1 MLSYAVFTA
10 SNAAAQEMRFRLLG
24 LDDGLP
30 QSYVNQITQDVRGYL
45 WIGTQDGLASFDG
58 RRMTVYRHV
67 PGDATSIAGNNV
79 HALCVGED
87 SLLYANTAN
96 GPCRFDDASSS
107 WSRVASSQFPTQR
120 NQQGLRHVHDGTVNV
135 TYTDRLGRVW
145 VGSVRDGLSVT
156 DPRTPI
162 THRFSARERG
172 NQQLPSDDVWALC
185 EDARGRMWVGLN
197 GGGLVIVDAM
207 RITHRLTHVPSDPT
221 AMSSNV
227 IRFLFE
233 DNHGTM
239 WIGTH
244 GGGMCQYDPY
254 RHAMPL
260 LQPTRRAVDAQDN
273 FIRGIAS
280 DGKGVVY
287 IGLRTGVLI
296 TDTLLASSRMLVS
309 WRESYTQNGA
319 ARALHIDAK
328 QQLWIGSER
337 NGLGLVAPGSQRV
350 RWISESDNVHPN
362 RRTVSCIV
370 ADGPEHI
377 LLGTDDGV
385 ARIHVNTLRH
395 EWYDVPTSP
404 MPNDARV
411 TVSAIVRL
419 ASGDVLL
426 GTEFGLYRGQLG
438 GTWKKIDCPDTRA
451 VRPNID
457 IIRSID
463 VRDQT
468 VYVATWGG
476 GVRCVNM
483 NTGVERVIDARIGLP
498 NNTTY
503 AAYSVGVADLVIST
517 NAGVVIWDR
526 NTHRMRRQLTPQ
538 HGAQSME
545 FNSWSHHR
553 QPSGTLFL
561 GGINGVN
568 ALRISDLV
576 VPPRPTAVM
585 DAEQSADGIMR
596 YIGRAIALSTVV
608 PIIYRVTL
616 IGADTVQFET
626 SSPEI
631 ITSTLAPGA
640 YTLTMEAAYQGSVYG
655 NAVLAQFIVPT
666 PLWQTWWFYAG
677 MVLSCG
683 GAVWYSASR
692 ITRKREQRKHEQERL
707 VHQERVRIA
716 RDLHDDVGTGLA
728 KIVIMAEN
736 AVAEPDR
743 DVVQSIADT
752 AQDVIDSVRS
762 IVWVMK
768 AHDQRIA
775 ATIGYVQLK
784 INELVSN
791 RGMSFTYDE
800 SLSDDT
806 LLDPITMRNVVLAS
820 QEIATNIVRH
830 SKATHVVMYVRDTN
844 AMLTIDVRDNGTGF
858 DASTKSSGSGLA
870 NIRERMHEIHGT
882 CAIESSP
889 ETGTRIVLSIPLAN
903 M

>member
-1 MLSYAVFTA
+1 MCGVLAA
-10 SNAAAQEMRFRLLG
+10 SNAAAQEVRFRCLG
-24 LDDGLP
+24 VDEGLP
-30 QSYVNQITQDVRGYL
+30 QSYVNQITQDVQGYL
-45 WIGTQDGLASFDG
+45 WIGTQDGVARFDG
-58 RRMTVYRHV
+58 RSMQVFRHV
-67 PGDATSIAGNNV
+67 PGDTTSIAGNNV
-79 HALCVGED
+79 DGFTVTDD
-87 SLLYANTAN
+87 SVLYASTGN
-96 GPCRFDDASSS
+96 GVCRYNPTSQSWKRITGTQLPAPRRASSL
-107 WSRVASSQFPTQR
+107 
-120 NQQGLRHVHDGTVNV
+120 QQIHDGTVNV
-135 TYTDRLGRVW
+135 TYTDKRGRVW
-145 VGSVRDGLSVT
+145 VASVRDGLSVT
-156 DPRTPI
+156 DPRTQI
-162 THRFSARERG
+162 THHFSTRERG
-172 NQQLPSDDVWALC
+172 DQLLPSDDVWALC

-221 AMSSNV
+221 SMSSNV

-254 RHAMPL
+254 RHILPL

-280 DGKGVVY
+280 DGKGAVY
-287 IGLRTGVLI
+287 VGLRTGVLI

-309 WRESYTQNGA
+309 WRESYTQIGA
-319 ARALHIDAK
+319 ARALHVDAK

-337 NGLGLVAPGSQRV
+337 NGLGVVVPGSQRV
-350 RWISESDNVHPN
+350 RWISERDNAHPY

-377 LLGTDDGV
+377 LVGTDDGV
-385 ARIHVNTLRH
+385 ARIHVQTLRH
-395 EWYDVPTSP
+395 EWFDVPESP
-404 MPNDARV
+404 MPNDPRV

-419 ASGDVLL
+419 TSGDVLI
-426 GTEFGLYRGQLG
+426 GTEYGLYRGQLG
-438 GTWKKIDCPDTRA
+438 GAWKKIDCPDIRA

-463 VRDQT
+463 VQDQV

-483 NTGVERVIDARIGLP
+483 STGGERVIDSRVGLP

-503 AAYSVGVADLVIST
+503 AAYAAGPSDLAIST

-553 QPSGTLFL
+553 LHSGTLFL

-576 VPPRPTAVM
+576 VPPRPTVM
-585 DAEQSADGIMR
+585 VDAEQTSGGTMR
-596 YIGRAIALSTVV
+596 YIGRAIALSTAV
-608 PIIYRVTL
+608 PVTYRVTL

-631 ITSTLAPGA
+631 ITSTLAPGT
-640 YTLTMEAAYQGSVYG
+640 YTLMMAAAYQGSVYG
-655 NAVLAQFIVPT
+655 KAVSAQFIVPT
-666 PLWQTWWFYAG
+666 PVWQSWWFYAG

-683 GAVWYSASR
+683 AAVWYSASR
-692 ITRKREQRKHEQERL
+692 ITRAREQRKHEQERL

-736 AVAEPDR
+736 AVVEPDR

-768 AHDQRIA
+768 AHDQRLA

-791 RGMSFTYDE
+791 KGMSFAYDE

-806 LLDPITMRNVVLAS
+806 LLDPITMRSVVLAA

-858 DASTKSSGSGLA
+858 DVSTKSSGSGLA
-870 NIRERMHEIHGT
+870 NIHERMHEINGT
-882 CAIESSP
+882 CVIESSP

-903 M
+903 T